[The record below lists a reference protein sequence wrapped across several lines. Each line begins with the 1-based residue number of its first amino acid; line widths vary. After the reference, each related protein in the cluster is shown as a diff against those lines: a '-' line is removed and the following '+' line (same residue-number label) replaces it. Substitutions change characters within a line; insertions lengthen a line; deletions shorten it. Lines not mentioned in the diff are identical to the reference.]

1 MTDATMIVRLI
12 IGALMIGSV
21 YAVMGMS
28 YSLIYKATGLM
39 NLAQGDFLMLG
50 AFFGL
55 MFYKTLGLNIIL
67 SFVLTFVVMFV
78 LGYIVQ
84 RYLITTLL
92 NKGANFSFIILCT
105 AGLSMAFQNGAQLVW
120 SPFTLSFPAIFD
132 NATVDLG
139 GVKVAPENLL
149 VLFIAVLG
157 AISLFFFLNKTKL
170 GIAMRASALDQTAAS
185 AVGINVQLTKGITW
199 GLSAG
204 LAGVVGMAL
213 GPVYGVYSTMGAMI
227 AQKAFAGAVTGGYGN
242 IYGAVIGGLF
252 YGFMETFVSAYL
264 TTTYKDVITFAML
277 ILILTISPTG
287 IFKEKVIE

>member
-1 MTDATMIVRLI
+1 MANDAIIIRLI

-50 AFFGL
+50 AFVGL
-55 MFYKTLGLNIIL
+55 TFYSTLGLNIIV
-67 SFVLTFVVMFV
+67 SFVLTFLVMFA

-84 RYLITTLL
+84 RYLITSLL
-92 NKGANFSFIILCT
+92 KKGANFSFIILCT
-105 AGLSMAFQNGAQLVW
+105 AALSMAFQNGAQLIW
-120 SPFTLSFPAIFD
+120 TPFTLRFPAIF
-132 NATVDLG
+132 NVNSVNIFGA
-139 GVKVAPENLL
+139 KVAPENLL
-149 VLFIAVLG
+149 VLVIAVIG
-157 AISLFFFLNKTKL
+157 AVSLFLFLNKTKL
-170 GIAMRASALDQTAAS
+170 GTAMRATALDQTAAS
-185 AVGINVQLTKGITW
+185 ALGINVQLTNGITW

-204 LAGVVGMAL
+204 LAGLVGMAL
-213 GPVYGVYSTMGAMI
+213 GPVYGVYTTMGAMI

-252 YGFMETFVSAYL
+252 YGFMETCVSAYI
-264 TTTYKDVITFAML
+264 TTTYKDVITFVVMIIVL
-277 ILILTISPTG
+277 MISPTG

>member
-1 MTDATMIVRLI
+1 MSIESTIIRLV

-50 AFFGL
+50 AFVGL
-55 MFYKTLGLNIIL
+55 TFYQVLGLNIVV
-67 SFVLTFVVMFV
+67 SFILTFVIMFA

-92 NKGANFSFIILCT
+92 EKGASFSFIILCT
-105 AGLSMAFQNGAQLVW
+105 SALSLAFQNGSQLIW
-120 SPFTLSFPAIFD
+120 SPYTLPFPTIF
-132 NATVDLG
+132 NTNSVNIFGA
-139 GVKVAPENLL
+139 KVAPENLL
-149 VLFIAVLG
+149 VLAIAALG
-157 AISLFFFLNKTKL
+157 AVTLFVFINKTKL
-170 GIAMRASALDQTAAS
+170 GTAMRASALDQTAAS
-185 AVGINVQLTKGITW
+185 SLGINVQMTKGITW

-204 LAGVVGMAL
+204 LAGIVGMAL
-213 GPVYGVYSTMGAMI
+213 GPVYGVYSTMGVMI

-287 IFKEKVIE
+287 LLRKK